1 MKKEKNTNKSDTI
14 TQHVTRDKKKG
25 RLDKR
30 LKTKENRQKKEDSAT
45 KR

>member
-1 MKKEKNTNKSDTI
+1 MKKEQITKSDTI
-14 TQHVTRDKKKG
+14 TQPVTRDKKKG

-30 LKTKENRQKKEDSAT
+30 LKTKENRQKKEDSTT